1 MPPDLHITLS
11 FLLTFGVPIV
21 LALREL
27 RGLGTGGA
35 PWRKPLP
42 APDPGPVAPDH
53 GLKPLPEC
61 LVPKPL
67 ARVRELERV

>member
-1 MPPDLHITLS
+1 MTPGLHITLS
-11 FLLTFGVPIV
+11 LLLTFGVPIL

-27 RGLGTGGA
+27 RGLGRGGA

-42 APDPGPVAPDH
+42 APDPAPLVPDH

-61 LVPKPL
+61 LVPR
-67 ARVRELERV
+67 ARSRERQLERV

>member
-1 MPPDLHITLS
+1 MTPDLHITLS
-11 FLLTFGVPIV
+11 LLLTFGVPIV

-27 RGLGTGGA
+27 RGLGHGGA

-42 APDPGPVAPDH
+42 APKPAPLVPDH

-61 LVPKPL
+61 LVPRL
-67 ARVRELERV
+67 RARERELERA